1 VSDTRRRCSRRSQA
15 QAVSFV
21 PFHRLEIVTNG
32 RVVASR
38 EESSGAREMGL
49 KESVQVAGPGWL
61 AARCSSRLGPVT
73 SWQFAVQ
80 AHTSPVYLTIPG
92 QELLSE
98 AAATY
103 MLTLIDGAQTW
114 AETLAT
120 RPDEERL
127 KRMSQVFESA
137 RGAASPAPLEWR
149 QALKQ
154 RRACRSFIFP
164 FPLISN
170 SA

>member
-1 VSDTRRRCSRRSQA
+1 
-15 QAVSFV
+15 
-21 PFHRLEIVTNG
+21 
-32 RVVASR
+32 
-38 EESSGAREMGL
+38 M
-49 KESVQVAGPGWL
+49 
-61 AARCSSRLGPVT
+61 T

-137 RGAASPAPLEWR
+137 RAELH
-149 QALKQ
+149 
-154 RRACRSFIFP
+154 RRLHS
-164 FPLISN
+164 SGVKH
-170 SA
+170 